1 MKRKV
6 CSREGAGGESS
17 HCLFQSV
24 DWRGAGSREWIYSES
39 PQAAG
44 LSAGSAVLE
53 LRGSSGKQR
62 MEDGVEWLRSRV
74 TCQERWGKAGAEMKH
89 LSPKHWA

>member
-17 HCLFQSV
+17 HYLFQSV

-44 LSAGSAVLE
+44 LSAGFAVLE
-53 LRGSSGKQR
+53 LRVSSGKQR
-62 MEDGVEWLRSRV
+62 GWRMVWNG
-74 TCQERWGKAGAEMKH
+74 
-89 LSPKHWA
+89 